1 MKIKRITLLFL
12 IVLSGVLA
20 ISGYTWLYNSNFEM
34 ALFCGD
40 GFTECYEV
48 VKRWIKIHTIIL
60 AIIYIIFFL
69 VQRKNQHVEQEIDF
83 WTLLLIFG
91 INIFHWNDINSS
103 WGILALP
110 LNSFLLLYFLFFRSS
125 LKKYIYVSILFYF
138 LIYLNLVYNIS
149 ELFYYN
155 QKYNSYENY
164 LYIFN
169 TLLLLVFLVLRTRDL
184 INKNKIGC
192 LRKEAIFLFFVN

>member
-1 MKIKRITLLFL
+1 MKIKKITLLFL

-40 GFTECYEV
+40 GFTECYSV
-48 VKRWIKIHTIIL
+48 TKRWIKYHAIIIFIIYALFIFIATKKTPFKNETDFGVISLTL
-60 AIIYIIFFL
+60 AINF
-69 VQRKNQHVEQEIDF
+69 
-83 WTLLLIFG
+83 
-91 INIFHWNDINSS
+91 FHWNDINSS

-138 LIYLNLVYNIS
+138 LIYLNLMSNIF

-169 TLLLLVFLVLRTRDL
+169 TLLLLVFLILRTRDL
-184 INKNKIGC
+184 LKSK
-192 LRKEAIFLFFVN
+192 K

>member
-1 MKIKRITLLFL
+1 MRKKQFLFILL
-12 IVLSGVLA
+12 ILSAGFTA
-20 ISGYTWLYNSNFEM
+20 YFGYIYSSDIIDYG
-34 ALFCGD
+34 LFCGD

-69 VQRKNQHVEQEIDF
+69 MQRKNQHVEQEIDF

-91 INIFHWNDINSS
+91 INIIHWNDINSS

-110 LNSFLLLYFLFFRSS
+110 LNRFLLLYFLFFRSS
-125 LKKYIYVSILFYF
+125 LKKYLYLSILFYF

-169 TLLLLVFLVLRTRDL
+169 TLLLLVFLVLRIRDL
-184 INKNKIGC
+184 LNLKNK
-192 LRKEAIFLFFVN
+192 

>member
-1 MKIKRITLLFL
+1 MRKKQFLFILL
-12 IVLSGVLA
+12 ILSAGFTA
-20 ISGYTWLYNSNFEM
+20 YFGYIYFYSSDIIDYGLY
-34 ALFCGD
+34 CGD
-40 GFTECYEV
+40 GFTECYEL

-125 LKKYIYVSILFYF
+125 LQKYIYLSILFYF
-138 LIYLNLVYNIS
+138 LIYLNLVHNIF

-169 TLLLLVFLVLRTRDL
+169 TLLLLVFLILRTRDL
-184 INKNKIGC
+184 LNLKNK
-192 LRKEAIFLFFVN
+192 